1 MNLSD
6 RFSLL
11 AWAVH
16 SKERSL
22 LEKIELKLGILSQ
35 AWLFAAENPSDFLPD
50 IALLSIYQLGEDYD
64 FTSDSN
70 LYAC

>member
-1 MNLSD
+1 MSD
-6 RFSLL
+6 RHFYILGFF
-11 AWAVH
+11 
-16 SKERSL
+16 KERSL
-22 LEKIELKLGILSQ
+22 LDTIELKLGTLSKVR
-35 AWLFAAENPSDFLPD
+35 LFPAENPSDFLPD